1 MPVTR
6 PPASEPRIPGTAAV
20 MSSDPRSP
28 DEQPP
33 DRPQDGP
40 QDTAPD
46 TAPDADP
53 DEVEP
58 AFDIDLEPEDQG
70 TAGAG
75 EEPTG

>member
-1 MPVTR
+1 
-6 PPASEPRIPGTAAV
+6 

-33 DRPQDGP
+33 DD
-40 QDTAPD
+40 APD

-58 AFDIDLEPEDQG
+58 AFDIDLEPDEQG
-70 TAGAG
+70 TAAAG